1 MLCSRVVAIN
11 NGKVVKITRPQK
23 NNSNTL
29 IFRVPS
35 KPIYFLILAQMEPES
50 TSLVTYSPAA
60 VLNLFN
66 NSIAVSQTK
75 RLIQLKGIYLQG
87 KGSLYSG
94 YYYDTFR
101 DESSDA
107 QITILVPPLIRNE
120 LQPNKTITVNGFITK
135 RIVNTAGSI
144 QIQLTVT
151 DLVEQTQNKYSE
163 EDIKKIGLQQA
174 KAAAGFRD
182 VYSWLKEQIITETP
196 FKIGVVMGKSGI
208 IDNDIKHQLKESIG
222 FYDLGFHKINLSSE
236 PEIIQTLD
244 RLDSEN
250 CGLVVISRGGGE
262 NLDIFNKFPIAE
274 KAIQLNSLFVTA
286 IGHKDDVTLLQK
298 VADKSFIT
306 PSEFGQF
313 LNDTYNHTLEELQNS
328 KAKLIDSVKAQLT
341 AGYQKEIDNLNQ
353 KLKDNEELRI
363 RTASDLEKVYQ
374 EKMAL
379 LNSQLSGE
387 QKLQNERIT
396 VLNEQISNYKTQL
409 THLEGKSSI
418 NWVAIIVA
426 VILGLIIGYLVKG
439 H

>member
-1 MLCSRVVAIN
+1 
-11 NGKVVKITRPQK
+11 
-23 NNSNTL
+23 
-29 IFRVPS
+29 
-35 KPIYFLILAQMEPES
+35 MEPES
-50 TSLVTYSPAA
+50 ISLVTYSPAA

-66 NSIAVSQTK
+66 NSIALNQAR

-87 KGSLYSG
+87 KGALYSG

-151 DLVEQTQNKYSE
+151 DLVEQAQNKYSQD
-163 EDIKKIGLQQA
+163 DIKKIGLQQA
-174 KAAAGFRD
+174 KAATGFRD
-182 VYSWLKEQIITETP
+182 VYSWLKEQIITEIP
-196 FKIGVVMGKSGI
+196 FKIGVVMGKTGI

-222 FYDLGFHKINLSSE
+222 FYDLSFHKINLSSE
-236 PEIIQTLD
+236 LEIIQTLN
-244 RLDSEN
+244 RLSNEN
-250 CGLVVISRGGGE
+250 YGLVVISRGGGE

-363 RTASDLEKVYQ
+363 KTASDLEKVYQ

-387 QKLQNERIT
+387 QKLQNERIA
-396 VLNEQISNYKTQL
+396 VLNDQISNYKTQL
-409 THLEGKSSI
+409 TNLESKSSL

-426 VILGLIIGYLVKG
+426 VILGLIIGYLFKG